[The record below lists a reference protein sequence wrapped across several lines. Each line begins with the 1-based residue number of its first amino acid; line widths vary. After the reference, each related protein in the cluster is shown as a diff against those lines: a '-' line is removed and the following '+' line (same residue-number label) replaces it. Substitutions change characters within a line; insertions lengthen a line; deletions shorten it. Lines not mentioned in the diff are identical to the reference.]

1 MSASKQVYHC
11 FGCQKGGDIF
21 TYFRDQKGMGFYEA
35 VKYLADQAGITLQ
48 IVKNVHTSPVD
59 RNLLFQV
66 NEEATQFFHEKL
78 LKTSMS
84 HPVHQYLKKRGYS
97 KEIIKDF
104 RLGYAPASEGLS
116 TVFDKNKQELALKL
130 GLFSK
135 GSQGSFEMFRNRL
148 MFPIISPMNQVLGFG
163 GRTLG
168 SSQPKYINSRD
179 SDCFQKGR
187 IFYGLREATPFIR
200 QKGYV
205 LIVEGYTDFLTLF
218 QNALSKY
225 CSYIRSGSNFPSC
238 PFVKA
243 AYG

>member
-1 MSASKQVYHC
+1 MKWSTDTINKIRDAHDIVDWIGQDTVLKTQSGGQYSGLCPFPDHKEKTPSFSVSASKQVYHC

-135 GSQGSFEMFRNRL
+135 GSQGFFEMFRNRL
-148 MFPIISPMNQVLGFG
+148 MFPHHFSYESGFG
-163 GRTLG
+163 LWRE
-168 SSQPKYINSRD
+168 NSR
-179 SDCFQKGR
+179 F
-187 IFYGLREATPFIR
+187 
-200 QKGYV
+200 
-205 LIVEGYTDFLTLF
+205 
-218 QNALSKY
+218 
-225 CSYIRSGSNFPSC
+225 CS
-238 PFVKA
+238 A
-243 AYG
+243 